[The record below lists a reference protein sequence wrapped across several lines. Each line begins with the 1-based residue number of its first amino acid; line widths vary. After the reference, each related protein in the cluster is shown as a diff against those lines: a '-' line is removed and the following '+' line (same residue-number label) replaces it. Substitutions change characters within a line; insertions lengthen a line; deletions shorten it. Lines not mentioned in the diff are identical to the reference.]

1 FNLLDASEDNI
12 KSLTNACSPATFG
25 RGGEDVLDPSYRQA
39 LKLDKSN
46 FATNFE
52 LKQYSNSNTGFNILN
67 FVRNKLLDGDNEEK
81 SITAE
86 LHKLNVYGKD
96 AFFKEHKDTPQSTD
110 MFASLVIAFPTPHCE
125 GGELVLTHNDKS
137 WTWDSASILK
147 DVPKGSFAFI
157 AFYSDV
163 NHEVKP
169 ITAGDRLTLAYNLY
183 LESNEPTERGDGD
196 SNKEDISVDEKEFEN
211 ALKAALDDPK
221 FMESGGTL
229 GFGLNFQYP
238 INSGGL
244 GSISKNLKGS
254 DAMIKHVCERLG
266 LDVHLRAVHQN

>member
-1 FNLLDASEDNI
+1 LF
-12 KSLTNACSPATFG
+12 NACSPATFG
-25 RGGEDVLDPSYRQA
+25 RGGEDVLDPSYRKA
-39 LKLDKSN
+39 LKLDKSD

-52 LKQYSNSNTGFNILN
+52 LKQYSNSNTGFDILN
-67 FVRNKLLDGDNEEK
+67 CVRNKLLDGDNEEK

-86 LHKLNVYGKD
+86 LHKLSVYGKD

-125 GGELVLTHNDKS
+125 GGELVLTHSDKS
-137 WTWDSASILK
+137 WTWNSASILR
-147 DVPKGSFAFI
+147 DAPKGSFAFI

-169 ITAGDRLTLAYNLY
+169 ITAGDRLTVTYNLY
-183 LESNEPTERGDGD
+183 LESNKPKENGDHD
-196 SNKEDISVDEKEFEN
+196 SKEEASVDEKEFEN

-238 INSGGL
+238 IKNKKL
-244 GSISKNLKGS
+244 RSISKNLKGS
-254 DAMIKHVCERLG
+254 DAMIRRVCERLG
-266 LDVHLRAVHQN
+266 LDVHLR